1 MGEHRDNIERRIL
14 LPPHLHVHVR
24 HGLEV
29 DGKGE
34 GKGSSV
40 RIFAKN
46 RGERPG
52 FEGLAQGTTVRID
65 GPRGG

>member
-1 MGEHRDNIERRIL
+1 VWESTGITSNDASFFRRIFTSMYDMDL
-14 LPPHLHVHVR
+14 
-24 HGLEV
+24 V

>member
-34 GKGSSV
+34 GKARASEFSQRTAGSV
-40 RIFAKN
+40 RVL
-46 RGERPG
+46 RG
-52 FEGLAQGTTVRID
+52 
-65 GPRGG
+65 